1 MLTPP
6 FRRANPPPKSKDFPM
21 RSRLISFTV
30 ALAVVIMF
38 VGIKFAASQGADP
51 VLAKVN
57 GAEIHQ
63 SDLAVAEA
71 EIGGNI
77 PAEAKGDARRD
88 ALLAYLIEV
97 NLLSQ
102 LAETKKVDQLPTFPQ
117 RLDFARKRV
126 MVDTLMAEETKNI
139 SDNDIKKFYDDNVKP
154 IPEVHARHIL
164 VETEAQAKD
173 IATKLKAGE
182 DFVKLAK
189 ENSKD
194 PGSSDGGDLGYITK
208 DKVVPEFGDAAFK
221 LEKGKISDPVKSQ
234 FGWHIIK
241 VEDKR
246 VSTPPPLDALKG
258 RIKLVLMQKVGD
270 DLMTKAQE
278 TAKIERFTQPTTPTD
293 GNQKK

>member
-1 MLTPP
+1 MH
-6 FRRANPPPKSKDFPM
+6 F
-21 RSRLISFTV
+21 RLISLAA
-30 ALAVVIMF
+30 ALFVVIMF
-38 VGIKFAASQGADP
+38 VGVNFAPAQETDP

-57 GAEIHQ
+57 GTEIHQ

-71 EIGGNI
+71 EIGGNL
-77 PAEAKGDARRD
+77 PAEAQGDVRRD

-102 LAETKKVDQLPTFPQ
+102 LAETKKVDQLPAFPQ
-117 RLDFARKRV
+117 KLAFARKRV

-139 SDNDIKKFYDDNVKP
+139 SDADIKKFYDDNVKP

-164 VETEAQAKD
+164 VETETQAKD
-173 IATKLKAGE
+173 IAKKLKAGE

-208 DKVVPEFGDAAFK
+208 DKVVAEFGDAAFK
-221 LEKGKISDPVKSQ
+221 LDKGQISDPVKSQ

-246 VSTPPPLDALKG
+246 VSTPPPFDALKG

-278 TAKIERFTQPTTPTD
+278 TAKIERFTQPTAPAGSD
-293 GNQKK
+293 KKK

>member
-1 MLTPP
+1 MH
-6 FRRANPPPKSKDFPM
+6 F
-21 RSRLISFTV
+21 RLISLAA
-30 ALAVVIMF
+30 ALFVVIMF
-38 VGIKFAASQGADP
+38 VGVNFAPAQETDP

-57 GAEIHQ
+57 GTEIHQ

-71 EIGGNI
+71 EIGGNL
-77 PAEAKGDARRD
+77 PAEAQGDVRRD

-102 LAETKKVDQLPTFPQ
+102 LAETKKVDQLPAFPQ
-117 RLDFARKRV
+117 KLAFARKRV

-139 SDNDIKKFYDDNVKP
+139 SDTDIKKFYDNNVKP

-164 VETEAQAKD
+164 VETETQAKD
-173 IATKLKAGE
+173 IAKKLKAGE

-208 DKVVPEFGDAAFK
+208 DKVVAEFGDAAFK
-221 LEKGKISDPVKSQ
+221 LDKGQISDPVKSQ

-246 VSTPPPLDALKG
+246 VSTPPPFDALKG

-278 TAKIERFTQPTTPTD
+278 TAKIERFTQPTAPAGSD
-293 GNQKK
+293 KKK